1 MCPPSLVREP
11 RRIGQRSSEEIP
23 PVPSRVA
30 SSNQTQRRFPG
41 RKVKPPS
48 RLERGGSR
56 PRGGGA
62 SIYKQRGEGGVEVS
76 PLLLL
81 WSLIFTH
88 SYPVTSVGFFFLLSH
103 RASCNCIQLPD
114 CPGKVVIWFWWNIPR
129 RAARGHV
136 CVRIPSAFW
145 MRAAPAWLLF
155 CFRRRSSRLLSS
167 AFFAVVW
174 SETCGVPEGLGS
186 NCCCWL
192 ASWRASKGCSS
203 QP

>member
-1 MCPPSLVREP
+1 MRPPSLVREP

-62 SIYKQRGEGGVEVS
+62 SIYKQGGEGGVEVS

-88 SYPVTSVGFFFLLSH
+88 SYPVTSVGFFPSFP
-103 RASCNCIQLPD
+103 SCILQLYTVTG

-129 RAARGHV
+129 RAWACACV
-136 CVRIPSAFW
+136 CV
-145 MRAAPAWLLF
+145 
-155 CFRRRSSRLLSS
+155 
-167 AFFAVVW
+167 
-174 SETCGVPEGLGS
+174 
-186 NCCCWL
+186 
-192 ASWRASKGCSS
+192 
-203 QP
+203 

>member
-1 MCPPSLVREP
+1 MRPPSLVREP

-23 PVPSRVA
+23 PVPSSRVA

-62 SIYKQRGEGGVEVS
+62 SIYKQGGEGGVEVS

-88 SYPVTSVGFFFLLSH
+88 SYPVTSVGFFSFFPIVHLATVYSY
-103 RASCNCIQLPD
+103 RM
-114 CPGKVVIWFWWNIPR
+114 PR
-129 RAARGHV
+129 EGGDLVLVEYTAPRVGMCV
-136 CVRIPSAFW
+136 CV
-145 MRAAPAWLLF
+145 
-155 CFRRRSSRLLSS
+155 
-167 AFFAVVW
+167 
-174 SETCGVPEGLGS
+174 
-186 NCCCWL
+186 
-192 ASWRASKGCSS
+192 
-203 QP
+203 